1 MFTGVW
7 ECRKVRQQIQG
18 EMEKEQAHLRSA
30 QNGTLEKLRQNLA
43 QHFADEQSR
52 LRCIYFVSV

>member
-1 MFTGVW
+1 MFTGVC
-7 ECRKVRQQIQG
+7 ERRKVQQQIQG

-30 QNGTLEKLRQNLA
+30 QSGTLEKLRQNLG

-52 LRCIYFVSV
+52 RR